1 MASNTPFIGNYS
13 YTDNGVI
20 IPDTADVQ
28 ETVQEEFKAAL
39 GTDLSLEESTPQGR
53 LIDVETTAR
62 QNTIRFNAQIVNVL
76 VNIYSASG
84 TVLDAWG
91 ANFDKYR
98 KDATVSTV
106 PVTVTGAPGTV
117 IPANSQAI
125 ADDGI
130 IWQALNEIIIDETGE
145 AKGVFYCSQ
154 TGVISLEAGAL
165 RTIVAST
172 TTGIVGWETIVNTS
186 VAEIGSDLESD
197 TSFRERIING
207 LFSGS
212 ALFGNYASVCYDI
225 DGVKDV
231 YTYDNPKGK
240 PLQLDDISIPPHS
253 VYVCVDGGNAE
264 DIAYAIYGVKSAGC
278 GWCGNTTVTVIDKEY
293 NTTNTVI
300 FQIPSETAL
309 KIVVNLTSLYNSN
322 ANLTEQVQNT
332 ILNYANGDYKEQ
344 GYEKL
349 GIRSLLSPFTIAS
362 MLNSQIQGVNINK
375 VEVGL
380 VTPKPHAVISINK
393 ASVTSGIIW
402 ASVDTAI
409 FGAKTNQNGTYN
421 FIFNGTDWLVNG
433 EQANLSEY
441 GITITTAEAQ
451 NPITGDR
458 LSVIYADG
466 EISEAPINL
475 FASETPQILAEN
487 ITVNING

>member
-98 KDATVSTV
+98 KDATASTV

-212 ALFGNYASVCYDI
+212 ALLETMQAFVTILTESKTYIHMITQKGNLF
-225 DGVKDV
+225 
-231 YTYDNPKGK
+231 N
-240 PLQLDDISIPPHS
+240 LMISQFLR
-253 VYVCVDGGNAE
+253 
-264 DIAYAIYGVKSAGC
+264 IAYMCV
-278 GWCGNTTVTVIDKEY
+278 
-293 NTTNTVI
+293 
-300 FQIPSETAL
+300 L
-309 KIVVNLTSLYNSN
+309 
-322 ANLTEQVQNT
+322 
-332 ILNYANGDYKEQ
+332 
-344 GYEKL
+344 
-349 GIRSLLSPFTIAS
+349 
-362 MLNSQIQGVNINK
+362 M
-375 VEVGL
+375 EVMQRTLHMRFMG
-380 VTPKPHAVISINK
+380 
-393 ASVTSGIIW
+393 
-402 ASVDTAI
+402 
-409 FGAKTNQNGTYN
+409 
-421 FIFNGTDWLVNG
+421 
-433 EQANLSEY
+433 
-441 GITITTAEAQ
+441 
-451 NPITGDR
+451 
-458 LSVIYADG
+458 
-466 EISEAPINL
+466 
-475 FASETPQILAEN
+475 
-487 ITVNING
+487 